1 MKRKSV
7 SILNN
12 VVDKLDATQNI
23 DKTDTLIGKHVVID
37 AKDLSQSV
45 DDIKA
50 VITTLKQE
58 IEFDDALK
66 YVGAVPVI
74 TGDKD
79 TDALLED
86 ERLNQEKLVINNTCG
101 NPSGCDDECRK
112 NKHCPNPDE
121 CTQPFQCHI
130 HSWERLQFDKDC
142 PLCLCNKIE
151 IPSYFNLILKEIIEQ
166 LFNSIQC
173 DGDRCS
179 CQISDEYYHLNE
191 VSNIINRIRHYTG
204 E

>member
-23 DKTDTLIGKHVVID
+23 DKTDTLVGKHVVID
-37 AKDLSQSV
+37 AADLSQSV

-66 YVGAVPVI
+66 GV
-74 TGDKD
+74 
-79 TDALLED
+79 
-86 ERLNQEKLVINNTCG
+86 NNTCG

-121 CTQPFQCHI
+121 CTQPLQCHI
-130 HSWERLQFDKDC
+130 HSWEHLEFDEDC
-142 PLCLCNKIE
+142 HLCVI
-151 IPSYFNLILKEIIEQ
+151 
-166 LFNSIQC
+166 
-173 DGDRCS
+173 
-179 CQISDEYYHLNE
+179 
-191 VSNIINRIRHYTG
+191 
-204 E
+204 

>member
-1 MKRKSV
+1 MKKE
-7 SILNN
+7 
-12 VVDKLDATQNI
+12 VVKELEYALDLIDVLKNNI
-23 DKTDTLIGKHVVID
+23 DEID
-37 AKDLSQSV
+37 LPFGEMHIT
-45 DDIKA
+45 DIKERINK
-50 VITTLKQE
+50 VMITLKQE

-66 YVGAVPVI
+66 GV
-74 TGDKD
+74 
-79 TDALLED
+79 
-86 ERLNQEKLVINNTCG
+86 NNTCG

-130 HSWERLQFDKDC
+130 HSWEHLEFDEDC
-142 PLCLCNKIE
+142 PLCTTQGKIE
-151 IPSYFNLILKEIIEQ
+151 IPSYFKVFLNEVIQQ

-191 VSNIINRIRHYTG
+191 VSDVMNKIRNYVG
-204 E
+204 K

>member
-23 DKTDTLIGKHVVID
+23 DKTDTLVGKHVVID
-37 AKDLSQSV
+37 AEDLSQSV

-66 YVGAVPVI
+66 GV
-74 TGDKD
+74 
-79 TDALLED
+79 
-86 ERLNQEKLVINNTCG
+86 NNTCG

-130 HSWERLQFDKDC
+130 HSLEHLEFDEDC
-142 PLCLCNKIE
+142 PLCVI
-151 IPSYFNLILKEIIEQ
+151 
-166 LFNSIQC
+166 
-173 DGDRCS
+173 
-179 CQISDEYYHLNE
+179 
-191 VSNIINRIRHYTG
+191 
-204 E
+204 

>member
-1 MKRKSV
+1 MKKE
-7 SILNN
+7 
-12 VVDKLDATQNI
+12 VVKELEYALDLIDVLENNI
-23 DKTDTLIGKHVVID
+23 DEID
-37 AKDLSQSV
+37 LPFGEMHIT
-45 DDIKA
+45 DIKERINK
-50 VITTLKQE
+50 VMITLKQE

-66 YVGAVPVI
+66 GV
-74 TGDKD
+74 
-79 TDALLED
+79 
-86 ERLNQEKLVINNTCG
+86 NNTCG

-130 HSWERLQFDKDC
+130 HSWEHLEFDEDC
-142 PLCLCNKIE
+142 PLCTTQGKIE
-151 IPSYFNLILKEIIEQ
+151 IPSYFKVFLNEVIQQ

-191 VSNIINRIRHYTG
+191 VSDVMNKIRNYVG
-204 E
+204 K

>member
-1 MKRKSV
+1 MKKE
-7 SILNN
+7 
-12 VVDKLDATQNI
+12 VVKELEHAFDEAEEFIVNWTNDIDEIDLLFGETQITNI
-23 DKTDTLIGKHVVID
+23 KERINK
-37 AKDLSQSV
+37 
-45 DDIKA
+45 

-66 YVGAVPVI
+66 GV
-74 TGDKD
+74 
-79 TDALLED
+79 
-86 ERLNQEKLVINNTCG
+86 NNTCG

-130 HSWERLQFDKDC
+130 HSWEHLEFDEDC
-142 PLCLCNKIE
+142 PLCTTQGKIE
-151 IPSYFNLILKEIIEQ
+151 IPSYFKVFLNEVIQQ

-191 VSNIINRIRHYTG
+191 VSNVINKIRNYI
-204 E
+204 EK